1 MAVPGYTGYVTYPAC
16 VGSVRD
22 VTAAKVRI
30 GSSNAI
36 TTEGS
41 DLVFRIYTS
50 VRVNQRLSFNYDTWS
65 NTILS

>member
-22 VTAAKVRI
+22 VPRVRV
-30 GSSNAI
+30 GMSNAS

-50 VRVNQRLSFNYDTWS
+50 VTVNQRLSFNYDTWS